1 MEKVIIIVGP
11 TAVGKTKL
19 SIDLAKR
26 LNTEI
31 ISGDSMQVYKKM
43 DIGTGKI
50 TKDEM
55 EHIPHHMLDILDP
68 SEAFSVADYQ
78 KVVQHKISTLNK
90 RNLTPLLVGGSGLY
104 IQAVLY
110 DYVFSEQKRDNT
122 LTNQLEARLEKEG
135 NYVLHEELR
144 QVDPEQAEKIHPNNI
159 RRLIRA
165 LEVYQATGK
174 TLTERKKEQKTDPKY
189 KYYIIGLEMDRAIL
203 YEQINN
209 RVDTMIQNGLLA
221 EVKYLLDQ
229 GYENTQAM
237 KAIGY
242 KELIPYIN
250 GEMDLDTAVS
260 LLKRNSRRYAKRQY
274 TWFKNQMKIQWYDVS
289 TLNYDKIV
297 NKIMEDLSNSNF
309 G

>member
-19 SIDLAKR
+19 SIELGKR

-31 ISGDSMQVYKKM
+31 ISGDSMQVYNGM

-50 TKDEM
+50 TKKEM
-55 EHIPHHMLDILDP
+55 DNIPHHMLDILEP
-68 SEAFSVADYQ
+68 NEAFSVADYQ
-78 KVVQHKISTLNK
+78 KHVQQKISELNK
-90 RNLTPLLVGGSGLY
+90 RNMTPLLVGGSGLY

-110 DYVFSEQKRDNT
+110 DYVFSEQKRDNR
-122 LTNQLEARLEKEG
+122 LTNKLEERLKEEG
-135 NYVLHEELR
+135 NLALHEELK
-144 QVDPEQAEKIHPNNI
+144 QVDPDQANIIHPNNK

-165 LEVYQATGK
+165 LEVYQTTGK
-174 TLTERKKEQKTDPKY
+174 TLSERKKEQNTEPKY
-189 KYYIIGLEMDRAIL
+189 LYYIIGLEMDRTAL

-209 RVDTMIQNGLLA
+209 RVDTMIQNGLLD
-221 EVKYLLDQ
+221 EVEYLYEQ

-242 KELIPYIN
+242 KEFIPYIK
-250 GEMDLDTAVS
+250 GEIDLDTAVF

-274 TWFKNQMKIQWYDVS
+274 TWFKNQMNIHWYDVS
-289 TLNYDKIV
+289 KENYDKIV
-297 NKIMEDLSNSNF
+297 NKIMNDIKEI
-309 G
+309 